1 MNNNIATVAVEKT
14 FFNIDSDFDYLIPDD
29 LVKEIKIGTNMNKK
43 EVIRTAKAFKKI
55 LKKGIP
61 QTVWKSS
68 YWDIHG
74 KRYTAYE
81 IAARF
86 LRMKGYNVRIE
97 IGDNTENPSYCFG
110 YIRFYRYVAIS
121 FN

>member
-1 MNNNIATVAVEKT
+1 
-14 FFNIDSDFDYLIPDD
+14 
-29 LVKEIKIGTNMNKK
+29 MNKK

-61 QTVWKSS
+61 QTVLKSS

-74 KRYTAYE
+74 KRYTAHE

-97 IGDNTENPSYCFG
+97 IGDNTETPSYCFG

>member
-1 MNNNIATVAVEKT
+1 MEKNKFT
-14 FFNIDSDFDYLIPDD
+14 HGSLFSG
-29 LVKEIKIGTNMNKK
+29 IG
-43 EVIRTAKAFKKI
+43 
-55 LKKGIP
+55 G
-61 QTVWKSS
+61 S
-68 YWDIHG
+68 
-74 KRYTAYE
+74 E

>member
-1 MNNNIATVAVEKT
+1 MEKNKFT
-14 FFNIDSDFDYLIPDD
+14 HGSLFSG
-29 LVKEIKIGTNMNKK
+29 IG
-43 EVIRTAKAFKKI
+43 V
-55 LKKGIP
+55 P
-61 QTVWKSS
+61 
-68 YWDIHG
+68 
-74 KRYTAYE
+74 E

>member
-1 MNNNIATVAVEKT
+1 
-14 FFNIDSDFDYLIPDD
+14 
-29 LVKEIKIGTNMNKK
+29 MNKK

-74 KRYTAYE
+74 KRYTNSCTLFTDE
-81 IAARF
+81 R
-86 LRMKGYNVRIE
+86 L
-97 IGDNTENPSYCFG
+97 
-110 YIRFYRYVAIS
+110 
-121 FN
+121 

>member
-1 MNNNIATVAVEKT
+1 MYEA
-14 FFNIDSDFDYLIPDD
+14 DSKQI
-29 LVKEIKIGTNMNKK
+29 IQIGTNMNKK

-74 KRYTAYE
+74 KRYTAHE

-97 IGDNTENPSYCFG
+97 IGDNTETPSYCFG

>member
-1 MNNNIATVAVEKT
+1 
-14 FFNIDSDFDYLIPDD
+14 
-29 LVKEIKIGTNMNKK
+29 MNKK

-61 QTVWKSS
+61 QTVWESS
-68 YWDIHG
+68 YWDIHE

-86 LRMKGYNVRIE
+86 LRMKGYNVRIK
-97 IGDNTENPSYCFG
+97 IYDNTDNPLLLFR
-110 YIRFYRYVAIS
+110 IHTVL
-121 FN
+121 

>member
-1 MNNNIATVAVEKT
+1 MYEA
-14 FFNIDSDFDYLIPDD
+14 DSKQI
-29 LVKEIKIGTNMNKK
+29 IQIGTNMNKK
-43 EVIRTAKAFKKI
+43 EIIRTIKSFKKI
-55 LKKGIP
+55 RKKGIP
-61 QTVWKSS
+61 QTERGIS
-68 YWDIHG
+68 YWDIHE
-74 KRYTAYE
+74 KRYTTYE

-110 YIRFYRYVAIS
+110 YIRFYRYVTIS

>member
-1 MNNNIATVAVEKT
+1 
-14 FFNIDSDFDYLIPDD
+14 
-29 LVKEIKIGTNMNKK
+29 MNKK

-110 YIRFYRYVAIS
+110 YIRFSIGMWQSVLTNNKNKSNGI
-121 FN
+121 

>member
-1 MNNNIATVAVEKT
+1 MNFHVIHYVFQRKT
-14 FFNIDSDFDYLIPDD
+14 RKKELTSSHHCYLQQNK
-29 LVKEIKIGTNMNKK
+29 LNMNKK
-43 EVIRTAKAFKKI
+43 EIIQAIKTFKKA
-55 LKKGIP
+55 LKKGSP
-61 QTVWKSS
+61 KTVWKSS
-68 YWDIHG
+68 YWDIHE
-74 KRYTAYE
+74 RLYTVDE

-97 IGDNTENPSYCFG
+97 IGDNTENSSYCFG

>member
-1 MNNNIATVAVEKT
+1 M
-14 FFNIDSDFDYLIPDD
+14 S
-29 LVKEIKIGTNMNKK
+29 KK

-61 QTVWKSS
+61 QTVWESS
-68 YWDIHG
+68 YWDIHE

-86 LRMKGYNVRIE
+86 LRMKGYNVRIK
-97 IGDNTENPSYCFG
+97 IYDNTDNPSYCFG

>member
-1 MNNNIATVAVEKT
+1 MVVCSAASVV
-14 FFNIDSDFDYLIPDD
+14 
-29 LVKEIKIGTNMNKK
+29 
-43 EVIRTAKAFKKI
+43 R
-55 LKKGIP
+55 
-61 QTVWKSS
+61 KSS

>member
-1 MNNNIATVAVEKT
+1 
-14 FFNIDSDFDYLIPDD
+14 
-29 LVKEIKIGTNMNKK
+29 MNKK

-110 YIRFYRYVAIS
+110 YIRYERSGRSPRYVKPEAAHFLYHNLSGQIPES
-121 FN
+121 APEDNLLQAPHNP